1 MLGNLF
7 KKPEDDEK
15 RQMVEG
21 LQSMGEQI
29 GALSKQLADKNAEIE
44 QLQQAAGG
52 AAANATTLDAAKKEM
67 DALQQQIHELQRKL
81 AEEQAA
87 HEADEMA
94 NELIRKQQAKAQ
106 AKATAAPAPGAPG
119 LAVGGSAWVT
129 RAGGL
134 PLRLRSGAGLGHDV
148 LDRLP
153 PGTQMTLLDGP
164 QQADNYAW
172 WHIRTADGR
181 EGWVAGQ
188 DLRAQPDEKR

>member
-52 AAANATTLDAAKKEM
+52 AGANATALDAAKKEM

-106 AKATAAPAPGAPG
+106 AKATAAPAAGAPG

-188 DLRAQPDEKR
+188 DLRAQPD

>member
-15 RQMVEG
+15 RQMLEG
-21 LQSMGEQI
+21 MQSMSEQI

-44 QLQQAAGG
+44 QLQQATSG

-67 DALQQQIHELQRKL
+67 AALQQQIHELQRKL

-106 AKATAAPAPGAPG
+106 AKATAASAPGAPG

-188 DLRAQPDEKR
+188 DLRAQPD

>member
-52 AAANATTLDAAKKEM
+52 AGANATALDAAKKEM

-106 AKATAAPAPGAPG
+106 AKATAAPSAGAPG

-188 DLRAQPDEKR
+188 DLRAQPD